1 MARLKVYFYFRVQ
14 KRLWAF
20 LLKTY
25 RTDKGKN
32 QSNMHLQTELCG
44 FLTNNQTKFTLWP
57 EANMKNSSSEGYFL
71 LVTVSLWVTIKIA
84 QT

>member
-1 MARLKVYFYFRVQ
+1 MARLKLHVYFRVQ

-25 RTDKGKN
+25 RTDKEKKK
-32 QSNMHLQTELCG
+32 SNMHLQTELCG

-57 EANMKNSSSEGYFL
+57 EANIKNASSEGCFL
-71 LVTVSLWVTIKIA
+71 SVTLSLWETIKIA

>member
-1 MARLKVYFYFRVQ
+1 
-14 KRLWAF
+14 
-20 LLKTY
+20 
-25 RTDKGKN
+25 
-32 QSNMHLQTELCG
+32 MHLQTELCG